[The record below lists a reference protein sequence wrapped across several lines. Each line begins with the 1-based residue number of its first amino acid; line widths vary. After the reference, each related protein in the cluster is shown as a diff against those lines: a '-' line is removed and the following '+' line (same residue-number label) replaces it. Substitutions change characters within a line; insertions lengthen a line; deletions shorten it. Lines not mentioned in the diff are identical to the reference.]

1 MNRKRITH
9 LIALPAVMLPL
20 AGVAA
25 AASSRTAYTA
35 SSPAAQVRAAERDL
49 FRAVGAHDTHAAGGL
64 LAPDFQLIDVT
75 GTAETRAEYLTN
87 IGGQIDFVKND
98 PVSPI
103 RVRVYGNSAVAR
115 VKLHLKVIAGGTTTD
130 SGGWNTDLYK
140 RRQGHWQLVWSQT
153 TAIPN
158 NLPLF
163 IQSLQP

>member
-1 MNRKRITH
+1 MSRTKITR
-9 LIALPAVMLPL
+9 LIALPAVIL
-20 AGVAA
+20 APAGLAA
-25 AASSRTAYTA
+25 AASSRTAHSA
-35 SSPAAQVRAAERDL
+35 GSPAAQVRAVERAL
-49 FRAVGAHDTHAAGGL
+49 FRAVVAHDTHAAGAL

-103 RVRVYGNSAVAR
+103 RVRVNGNSAVAR
-115 VKLHLKVIAGGTTTD
+115 VKLHLKVVAGGTTAD
-130 SGGWNTDLYK
+130 SGGWNTDLFE

-158 NLPLF
+158 NFPLF
-163 IQSLQP
+163 IQSLEP